1 MFEITKELSDII
13 VAQNQVFNRCPRI
26 YAQEKKERKVSVIWL
41 STYNMDALHELS
53 HLIITIPYGRYF

>member
-26 YAQEKKERKVSVIWL
+26 YAQEKKERKVSVI
-41 STYNMDALHELS
+41 
-53 HLIITIPYGRYF
+53 